1 MRWTLLI
8 FLIFLQG
15 CSWIAVDRYFESSGN
30 SDVWVSKFREG
41 KTSTKIGGYPDT
53 FIHTY
58 HHSKFSV
65 AIDIS
70 YQNIL
75 FVGPLVF
82 PIIPTPWKHGGDVII
97 EVRLNS
103 IEEITVDINKWVLV
117 ADGVRYL
124 PKSILYS
131 DVGLTTME
139 TLVPKGSSRTL
150 VSYPLKAA
158 DLDVISLSVGSILL
172 TGLPINIPSLDLV
185 KQAGTWHFE
194 QFTF

>member
-8 FLIFLQG
+8 LLIFLQG
-15 CSWIAVDRYFESSGN
+15 CSWIAVDRYFKNDGN
-30 SDVWVSKFREG
+30 SEVWASKFREG
-41 KTSTKIGGYPDT
+41 KTSTKTGGYPDT
-53 FIHTY
+53 FVHTY

-70 YQNIL
+70 YQNVL

-82 PIIPTPWKHGGDVII
+82 PIIPTPWKHSGDLII

-103 IEEITVDINKWVLV
+103 IEEMTVDINKWILV

-131 DVGLTTME
+131 DVGLKTMK

-150 VSYPLKAA
+150 VSYPLKVA
-158 DLDVISLSVGSILL
+158 DLDAMSLSVGSIQL
-172 TGLPINIPSLDLV
+172 TGLPINIPNLDLV